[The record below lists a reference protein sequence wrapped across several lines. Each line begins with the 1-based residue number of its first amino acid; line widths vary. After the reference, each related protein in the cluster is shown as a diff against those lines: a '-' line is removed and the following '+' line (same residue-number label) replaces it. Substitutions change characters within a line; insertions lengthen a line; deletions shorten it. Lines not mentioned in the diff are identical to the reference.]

1 VILLRG
7 EPDLQSHL
15 IDYAN
20 KHGCWVKHW
29 QQFKSPGHPDLDI
42 VHHNVI
48 TYIECKD
55 FSKIGLKTVQESK
68 LFTDAQIP
76 NFMKMTKAGIVV
88 WLYGVYKGEV
98 YVKALKESKDC
109 YGMLPMTRDQ
119 MLSYC
124 TIEQSLESSLLKTL
138 ALDKAYSML

>member
-1 VILLRG
+1 
-7 EPDLQSHL
+7 
-15 IDYAN
+15 
-20 KHGCWVKHW
+20 
-29 QQFKSPGHPDLDI
+29 
-42 VHHNVI
+42 
-48 TYIECKD
+48 
-55 FSKIGLKTVQESK
+55 LKTVQESA

-76 NFMKMTKAGIVV
+76 NFMKMTKAGLVV

-109 YGMLPMTRDQ
+109 YSMLPMTRDQ

-138 ALDKAYSML
+138 ALDKAYAML